1 MERERRALGYS
12 SVAVKGDLLYT
23 LGSIR
28 GRDSVQC
35 LNARTGRGVWEYSY
49 PAKSMQYP
57 GPRSTPT
64 IDGTFLYTISS
75 DGQVT
80 CFRADNGKL
89 LWQINIVAA
98 AGAWP
103 PNWGF
108 ACSPVVE
115 GELLLLNA
123 DTGQEIW
130 RFGFEEGP
138 QHPQPTPVTD
148 GKFVW
153 ALTSKGILF
162 YLRARNGKLRW
173 KIDLVAEYDIKKP
186 NYAFA
191 ASPVIEGDMIVL
203 TANNYGLA
211 LDKRTGEVLWIS
223 EKPPE
228 KVIMN
233 AGPDYSTPVLYDYD
247 GKRYTLISNYES
259 LHSVEVAT
267 GEVHWTYPWDPFQEI
282 YATEPIVFDSKV
294 FITRPGRRGSVLL
307 DIGDGAPKVLW
318 MNENLSSV
326 IASPVLVDGYIY
338 GCDGGPDLDGGGNAI
353 LRCLDVETGELM
365 WEYDPRAGKSP
376 RLRNASLIS
385 AAGKLI
391 ILEDT
396 GTLHI
401 AEATPSSFKE
411 ISSCDVLEGEQTIRQ
426 FWTPPVLC
434 NGKIYCKNYIG
445 DLICIDV
452 SK

>member
-1 MERERRALGYS
+1 MCKSVIFVMMLIPLLAMTLLSCAATESETDTFDWPRWRGPAGDGISLETDWDPAALTGGPKILWKAKVGLGHS
-12 SVAVKGDLLYT
+12 NVAITDGRLYAMGMT
-23 LGSIR
+23 
-28 GRDSVQC
+28 
-35 LNARTGRGVWEYSY
+35 
-49 PAKSMQYP
+49 K
-57 GPRSTPT
+57 
-64 IDGTFLYTISS
+64 DGTT
-75 DGQVT
+75 
-80 CFRADNGKL
+80 
-89 LWQINIVAA
+89 VA
-98 AGAWP
+98 
-103 PNWGF
+103 
-108 ACSPVVE
+108 C
-115 GELLLLNA
+115 LNA

-138 QHPQPTPVTD
+138 QQLQPTPVTD

-162 YLRARNGKLRW
+162 CLRARNGKLRW
-173 KIDLVAEYDIKKP
+173 KRDLVAEYDVTKP
-186 NYAFA
+186 YDAFA
-191 ASPVIEGDMIVL
+191 ASPVIEGDLVVL
-203 TANNYGLA
+203 TANNHGMA
-211 LDKRTGEVLWIS
+211 LDKRTGKLVWIS

-228 KVIMN
+228 KVIPFST
-233 AGPDYSTPVLYDYD
+233 GPDYSTPVLYDYD

-267 GEVHWTYPWDPFQEI
+267 GEVLWTYPWEPSHDP
-282 YATEPIVFDSKV
+282 YCTEPIVFDSKL
-294 FITRPGRRGSVLL
+294 FITRPGSKGSVLL
-307 DIGDGAPKVLW
+307 DIGDDTPKVLW
-318 MNENLSSV
+318 KNENLSSN
-326 IASPVLVDGYIY
+326 IASPVLVEGYIY
-338 GCDGGPDLDGGGNAI
+338 GCDGGPDQEGGFAT
-353 LRCLDVETGELM
+353 LRCLDVGTGKLM
-365 WEYDPRAGKSP
+365 WEYDLRAGKSP

-401 AEATPSSFKE
+401 TEATPSSYNE
-411 ISSCDVLEGEQTIRQ
+411 ISSCDVLEGEQTLRQ